1 MFTEQALPP
10 ALELPSEVLPRVWR
24 GRDLWAGVGITIGA
38 FVVLIAAVT
47 LTSVGDD
54 ELDPMVG
61 AVATL
66 LFELVLGVAVLLLAM
81 HRGLSRADLGFVR
94 PRRWGPLATAWLGA
108 YAILLSYQA
117 LVFVLEALGVPTG
130 LLQEGNAVPLDAD
143 VAPLVV
149 VILGLAVV
157 VGAPFGEE
165 LMFRAL
171 LFRGMRGFWRL
182 APAMAASGL
191 LFGLF
196 HVNLSVLVPFTL
208 VGALFAWAYEQSGS
222 LWVTIAAHAGFNGA
236 SFIVTLL
243 LLE

>member
-1 MFTEQALPP
+1 MFTEQAAPRRESPP
-10 ALELPSEVLPRVWR
+10 EVLPRLWLQ
-24 GRDLWAGVGITIGA
+24 RDLWAGGGVTVGA
-38 FVVLIAAVT
+38 FLVLIAAVT
-47 LTSVGDD
+47 ITALGDND
-54 ELDPMVG
+54 IGPTVG

-66 LFELVLGVAVLLLAM
+66 LFELTLGVTVVLLALG
-81 HRGLSRADLGFVR
+81 RGLGRADLGFAR
-94 PRRWGPLATAWLGA
+94 PKRWGPLASAWLGA

-117 LVFVLEALGVPTG
+117 ALFVLEALGVPTG
-130 LLQEGNAVPLDAD
+130 LLEEGNAVPLDDD
-143 VAPLVV
+143 VAAHVV
-149 VILGLAVV
+149 VILGVAVV
-157 VGAPFGEE
+157 VAAPFGEE

-182 APAMAASGL
+182 MPAMALSGL

-196 HVNLSVLVPFTL
+196 HVNLSVLVPFTF